1 MGPVTLLLTVGA
13 LVQRPLPDTLTYAD
27 SATRALVALAAARHV
42 TADSTV
48 RDYQAKLR
56 YRLSFAFGNRRW
68 AELPTAA
75 VEEQEATVH
84 WSLPNDLRVDIV
96 GRRQASRLDGVNLSS
111 TFARPW
117 FVPRTL
123 GDSIRVL
130 GSDAP
135 SRAAPHPLARGA
147 ERLYRYAAGE
157 SVTLTV
163 GGGRRVTIRAV
174 RVTPRDAAAAAVV
187 GTLWL
192 DVTTG
197 DVVRF
202 TFRFVGTELWNQ
214 PDGPTRAD
222 SNDARRAN
230 QIVSRILQLD
240 ADLEYGLQDDTYW
253 LPYRQVLSGR
263 VTLPFTGGLTVPFEA
278 RTEFFDYAVNTGTTV
293 TFTAAFRERDATRSR
308 EERQAALDSLRQ
320 ERRTGVV
327 PDSADVRNRTG
338 YLSAGG
344 RYQIRRPPTD
354 SLDRYDGWTDS
365 LSLDI
370 ADGDRARLREAM
382 ADLAGM
388 VEELPG
394 SMTGR
399 PGTGLALDRLPDLL
413 RYNRVQGTTLSLAAR
428 TRGPFAFSELIGTV
442 RYGFADE
449 RVMATAALERD
460 APSGRFTLVAGRD
473 LADMDPFARGL
484 TFGNTLRAQFV
495 GRDDGA
501 YLLAQG
507 VRLKYEQSLGVGLDL
522 TWSALLEDQQSVT
535 SAARAGIPRVFGAEG
550 FFPPNPS
557 VREGLAAGGA
567 VRLQRA
573 GYRTSWAVQGEVLHV
588 SEEAAGLVAGRV
600 TADLRGDLL
609 GGWLTPRLKLG
620 AATHAAEMPQMA
632 LRAGGLQTVRGYDF
646 GTATGEALWAVQLDL
661 ARPGRGA
668 VKRVLFLDAG
678 QAASFA
684 SLGSAPVLV
693 GAGVGYSLLGG
704 LIRAELS
711 HPLTHRHGRG
721 VRFDLVF
728 GGVR

>member
-1 MGPVTLLLTVGA
+1 MGPVALLLIAGA
-13 LVQRPLPDTLTYAD
+13 LVQRPVSDTVTYAD
-27 SATRALVALAAARHV
+27 SATRSLVALAAARHV
-42 TADSTV
+42 TADSAV

-68 AELPTAA
+68 ADLPTAA
-75 VEEQEATVH
+75 VEEQEATVQ
-84 WSLPNDLRVDIV
+84 WSHPNDLRVDIL
-96 GRRQASRLDGVNLSS
+96 GRRQASRLDGLNLSS

-130 GSDAP
+130 GSDSP
-135 SRAAPHPLARGA
+135 SRAAPHPLARDA
-147 ERLYRYAAGE
+147 DRLYRYAAGE
-157 SVTLTV
+157 AVTLTV

-174 RVTPRDAAAAAVV
+174 RITPRDAVAAAVV

-240 ADLEYGLQDDTYW
+240 ADLEYALQDNTHW

-278 RTEFFDYAVNTGTTV
+278 RTEFLDYAVNTGTAV
-293 TFTAAFRERDATRSR
+293 TFTAAFRARGTTPSR
-308 EERQAALDSLRQ
+308 EERQASLDSLRR
-320 ERRTGVV
+320 ERRTGVI
-327 PDSADVRNRTG
+327 PDSAGVRNRTG

-354 SLDRYDGWTDS
+354 SLDRYDAWTDS
-365 LSLDI
+365 LSLEI
-370 ADGDRARLREAM
+370 TDGDRARLREAL

-388 VEELPG
+388 AEDLPG

-413 RYNRVQGTTLSLAAR
+413 RYNRVQGTTFSLAAR
-428 TRGPFAFSELIGTV
+428 TRGPFAFSEVIGTV
-442 RYGFADE
+442 RYGLADE
-449 RVMATAALERD
+449 RVMATVALERD
-460 APSGRFTLVAGRD
+460 APSGRFTLTAGRD
-473 LADMDPFARGL
+473 LADVDPFARGL
-484 TFGNTLRAQFV
+484 TFGNTLRAQLV

-507 VRLKYEQSLGVGLDL
+507 ARLKFEQSLGVGVDL
-522 TWSALLEDQQSVT
+522 TWSALLEDQQSVA
-535 SAARAGIPRVFGAEG
+535 SSARAGIPRVFGSAG
-550 FFPPNPS
+550 FFPSNPA

-567 VRLQRA
+567 IRVQRT
-573 GYRTSWAVQGEVLHV
+573 GYRHSWALQGEVLHV
-588 SEEAAGLVAGRV
+588 GDEGTGLVAGRV

-609 GGWLTPRLKLG
+609 GGWLTPRVKLG
-620 AATHAAEMPQMA
+620 AASRATEMPQMA
-632 LRAGGLQTVRGYDF
+632 LRAGGMQTVRGYDF
-646 GTATGEALWAVQLDL
+646 ATATGEALWAVQLDL

-678 QAASFA
+678 QAATFA

-704 LIRAELS
+704 LVRAELS
-711 HPLTHRHGRG
+711 HPLTHRDGRG

>member
-1 MGPVTLLLTVGA
+1 VGPVALLLIAGA
-13 LVQRPLPDTLTYAD
+13 LVQSPVSDTATYAD
-27 SATRALVALAAARHV
+27 SATRVLVALAAARHAS
-42 TADSTV
+42 ADSAV

-68 AELPTAA
+68 ADLPTAA
-75 VEEQEATVH
+75 VEEQEATVQ
-84 WSLPNDLRVDIV
+84 WALPNDLRVDV
-96 GRRQASRLDGVNLSS
+96 LGRRQASRIDGLNLSS
-111 TFARPW
+111 NFARPW

-123 GDSIRVL
+123 SDSIRVL
-130 GSDAP
+130 GSDSP
-135 SRAAPHPLARGA
+135 SRAAPHPLARDA
-147 ERLYRYAAGE
+147 DRLYRYAAGE
-157 SVTLTV
+157 AVTVAV

-174 RVTPRDAAAAAVV
+174 RITPRDAVSAAVV

-214 PDGPTRAD
+214 PEGPTRAD

-230 QIVSRILQLD
+230 EIVSRILQLD
-240 ADLEYGLQDDTYW
+240 ADLEYALQDNQYW

-263 VTLPFTGGLTVPFEA
+263 VTIPFAGNFTVPFEA
-278 RTEFFDYAVNTGTTV
+278 RTEFFDYTVNTGTGV
-293 TFTAAFRERDATRSR
+293 TFTAAFRERDDQPSR
-308 EERQAALDSLRQ
+308 AERVAARDSLRA
-320 ERRTGVV
+320 ERRSGVV
-327 PDSADVRNRTG
+327 PDSAGVRNRTG

-354 SLDRYDGWTDS
+354 SLAAYDAWRDS
-365 LSLDI
+365 LSLDVTD
-370 ADGDRARLREAM
+370 ADRARLRAAM

-388 VEELPG
+388 AEELPG
-394 SMTGR
+394 NMTGR
-399 PGTGLALDRLPDLL
+399 PPAGLALDRLPDLL
-413 RYNRVQGTTLSLAAR
+413 RYNRVQGTTFSLAAR
-428 TRGPFAFSELIGTV
+428 TRGPFAFSELIGTL

-460 APSGRFTLVAGRD
+460 APSGRLTISAGRD

-484 TFGNTLRAQFV
+484 TFGNTLRAQLV

-507 VRLKYEQSLGVGLDL
+507 IRLKHEQSLALGLDL
-522 TWSALLEDQQSVT
+522 TLSALAEDQQSVT
-535 SAARAGIPRVFGAEG
+535 AGARAGIPRVFGSEG
-550 FFPPNPS
+550 VFPPNPAI
-557 VREGLAAGGA
+557 REGFATGGA
-567 VRLQRA
+567 VRLQRT
-573 GYRTSWAVQGEVLHV
+573 GYRTSWALHGEVLHV
-588 SEEAAGLVAGRV
+588 GTAGTGLVAGRI

-609 GGWLTPRLKLG
+609 GGWLTPRVKFG
-620 AATHAAEMPQMA
+620 AASRASEMPQMA
-632 LRAGGLQTVRGYDF
+632 LRAGGMQTVRGYDF

-684 SLGSAPVLV
+684 SIGSAPVLV

-711 HPLTHRHGRG
+711 HPLTHRNGRG
-721 VRFDLVF
+721 LRFDLVF
-728 GGVR
+728 GGAR